1 MAGRRRSRSRIQGDG
16 AARPSRRRSRVHGS
30 ENGDGAT
37 RPSRRRSRVISS
49 EDGDG
54 VTRPSR
60 RRSRVVASE
69 DGDGATR
76 PSRRRSRVVGSED
89 GDGATR
95 PSRRRSRVV
104 GSEDGDGV
112 TRPSRRRS
120 RVVGSDDGDG
130 ATRPSR
136 RRRASSPEVPDEAD
150 ADTLWESLPLDM
162 IWEILLLLPPERPS
176 LVLPPKRR
184 SFLRASGVS
193 TLWRGVATD
202 PNFMSQH
209 RRKWKP
215 PLLGVFERR
224 QQKFHFT
231 PVLHPPDGIP
241 ADRIHISSQMTSR
254 DCDATGCR
262 HGRVLAIHR
271 LLPRLVVFAPLTG
284 QEHCLAFPDEF
295 RECNYHHGAVLC
307 AASGPEDHVHGFCH
321 ESPFKVAFL
330 SRYPTRYRFI
340 TSVYSS
346 ESGTWGGLKEIEAPF
361 KVALV
366 DVPATLVGNVLYW
379 MLSSNDVCA
388 AMLEFDLDTQSLA
401 VIKGPS
407 DMNYSGSHRIIKIE
421 QGTVGWVRFSFP
433 SLEIWLRQK
442 NCHGVATWLQ
452 HKTVDMHDILG
463 IPPRASNNRWH
474 QKILSYDEDNNVII
488 LYVDDSAYML
498 DLKSMEST
506 KLDESRLMNR
516 CHPFASFYPP
526 DMTI

>member
-16 AARPSRRRSRVHGS
+16 A
-30 ENGDGAT
+30 T
-37 RPSRRRSRVISS
+37 RPRRL
-49 EDGDG
+49 
-54 VTRPSR
+54 
-60 RRSRVVASE
+60 
-69 DGDGATR
+69 
-76 PSRRRSRVVGSED
+76 RSRVVGSED

-104 GSEDGDGV
+104 GSE
-112 TRPSRRRS
+112 
-120 RVVGSDDGDG
+120 DGDG

-231 PVLHPPDGIP
+231 PVLHPPDRIP
-241 ADRIHISSQMTSR
+241 ADRIHISGWMTSR
-254 DCDATGCR
+254 DCDATDCR
-262 HGRVLAIHR
+262 HGRVLAQ
-271 LLPRLVVFAPLTG
+271 A
-284 QEHCLAFPDEF
+284 
-295 RECNYHHGAVLC
+295 
-307 AASGPEDHVHGFCH
+307 EDHVHGFCH
-321 ESPFKVAFL
+321 ESPFKVALL
-330 SRYPTRYRFI
+330 SRCDNRYI

-346 ESGTWGGLKEIEAPF
+346 ESRTWADLITIEAPF

-388 AMLEFDLDTQSLA
+388 AMLEFDLDRQSLA

-407 DMNYSGSHRIIKIE
+407 DMNYSGSHRIIKTE

-433 SLEIWLRQK
+433 ILEIWLRK
-442 NCHGVATWLQ
+442 KKCHGLATWLQ

-463 IPPRASNNRWH
+463 IPRVSKKRWP
-474 QKILSYDEDNNVII
+474 KILGYDEDNNVII
-488 LYVDDSAYML
+488 LYVEDSAYML

-506 KLDESRLMNR
+506 KLDESRLMKY
-516 CHPFASFYPP
+516 CHPFTSFYPP
-526 DMTI
+526 DMAI

>member
-330 SRYPTRYRFI
+330 S
-340 TSVYSS
+340 
-346 ESGTWGGLKEIEAPF
+346 
-361 KVALV
+361 
-366 DVPATLVGNVLYW
+366 
-379 MLSSNDVCA
+379 
-388 AMLEFDLDTQSLA
+388 
-401 VIKGPS
+401 
-407 DMNYSGSHRIIKIE
+407 
-421 QGTVGWVRFSFP
+421 
-433 SLEIWLRQK
+433 
-442 NCHGVATWLQ
+442 
-452 HKTVDMHDILG
+452 
-463 IPPRASNNRWH
+463 
-474 QKILSYDEDNNVII
+474 
-488 LYVDDSAYML
+488 SAYML

>member
-1 MAGRRRSRSRIQGDG
+1 MAGRRRR
-16 AARPSRRRSRVHGS
+16 RPRVHG
-30 ENGDGAT
+30 
-37 RPSRRRSRVISS
+37 
-49 EDGDG
+49 
-54 VTRPSR
+54 
-60 RRSRVVASE
+60 SE

-95 PSRRRSRVV
+95 PSRRRRRSR
-104 GSEDGDGV
+104 SRTQGDGA

-120 RVVGSDDGDG
+120 RVVGSEDGDG

-136 RRRASSPEVPDEAD
+136 RRRASSPEVPDE

-176 LVLPPKRR
+176 LVLPPERR

-193 TLWRGVATD
+193 TLWRGVTTD

-209 RRKWKP
+209 RSKWKP
-215 PLLGVFERR
+215 PLHGFFERR
-224 QQKFHFT
+224 QQKFRFT
-231 PVLHPPDGIP
+231 PVLHPPDRIP
-241 ADRIHISSQMTSR
+241 AKRIHISGRMTSR
-254 DCDATGCR
+254 DCDATDCR
-262 HGRVLAIHR
+262 HGRVLAIDR
-271 LLPRLVVFAPLTG
+271 LLARLFVSAPLTG
-284 QEHCLAFPDEF
+284 EERNLPVVPDEF
-295 RECNYHHGAVLC
+295 RKCNYHHGAVLC
-307 AASGPEDHVHGFCH
+307 AAGSPEDHVHGFCH

-379 MLSSNDVCA
+379 MLSSDNVCS
-388 AMLEFDLDTQSLA
+388 AMLEFDLDRQSLA

-407 DMNYSGSHRIIKIE
+407 DMNYSGSHRVIKTE
-421 QGTVGWVRFSFP
+421 QGTVGWLRFKFP
-433 SLEIWLRQK
+433 ILEIWLRKK
-442 NCHGVATWLQ
+442 NCLGLATWLQ

-463 IPPRASNNRWH
+463 IPPRVSKKPWH
-474 QKILSYDEDNNVII
+474 QEILGYDEDNNVII

-526 DMTI
+526 DRAI